1 MPPRDHHQQSPHM
14 AREEPAFEEVP
25 PDPSAMIESMRAY
38 GYTLSTAVAD
48 LIDNSIAAN
57 ASHVWI
63 RHHWAGADSW
73 IAIADDGDGMDEVD
87 LRNAMRL
94 GSRSPLEKRDRED
107 LGRFG
112 LGLKTASLSQCR
124 RLTVRSTR
132 DDGEAW
138 TRRWDLDY
146 LANNQAGGWRLLTTC
161 APGSEERLSAP
172 EESGSGTVV
181 LWELLDRLVGDAGKD
196 NKKVHDHFLRLIDD
210 LEAHLAMV
218 FHRFLASG
226 GRRLSIQ
233 LNDVAIRPWDPFVEN
248 HGATTKTPEEVITV
262 PGFRDPVRVRG
273 FVLPHKD
280 RLGDKEHRAASGPA
294 GWNAQQGF
302 YLYRN
307 ERLIV
312 AGSWLGLGGARP
324 WTQEEHYKL
333 CRIRLDVPNSMDH
346 LWQLDVKKSSAVP
359 PPVVADRLTGLA
371 QKVRTDARAVF
382 AHRGSYGKRTDRREY
397 AKPWKATTRS
407 GVRTYRIDRSH
418 PLIKAVADVVSDV
431 AKEEFEAALRIIEE
445 TVPVE
450 QIWLDKAEAP
460 EDFAAPFHGS
470 TSRQLRHLIE
480 LAYRAIRRNRG
491 TDHADTV
498 RLLSESVEFAGSEAQ
513 AILASL
519 EDPS

>member
-1 MPPRDHHQQSPHM
+1 
-14 AREEPAFEEVP
+14 
-25 PDPSAMIESMRAY
+25 MIESMRAY

-57 ASHVWI
+57 ASQVWV

-73 IAIADDGDGMDEVD
+73 IAVIDDGDGMREAE

-94 GSRSPLEKRDRED
+94 GSRSPLASRDPDD

-124 RLTVRSTR
+124 RLTVRSTTN
-132 DDGEAW
+132 DGRAW
-138 TRRWDLDY
+138 TRRWDLEY
-146 LANNQAGGWRLLTTC
+146 LAKNSTAGWRLLTTC
-161 APGSEERLSAP
+161 LPGSESRLERPADS
-172 EESGSGTVV
+172 ERGTVV
-181 LWELLDRLVGDAGKD
+181 LWEVLDRLVGGAGRD
-196 NKKVHDHFLRLIDD
+196 DKKVHDHFLRLIDE

-218 FHRFLASG
+218 FHRFLAP
-226 GRRLSIQ
+226 GRRRLAIH
-233 LNDVAIRPWDPFVEN
+233 LNDVAIRPWDPFLEYHN
-248 HGATTKTPEEVITV
+248 ATTKTPEEVIPV
-262 PGFRDPVRVRG
+262 PGFADPVRVRG

-280 RLGDKEHRAASGPA
+280 RVGDENHRAASGPA

-359 PPVVADRLTGLA
+359 PPAVSDRLTGLA
-371 QKVRTDARAVF
+371 QRIRTDARAVF
-382 AHRGSYGKRTDRREY
+382 AHRGRYGQRTDRREY
-397 AKPWKATTRS
+397 AKPWKAVRRA
-407 GVRTYRIDRSH
+407 GVRTYSIDRSH
-418 PLIKAVADVVSDV
+418 PLINAVTKAVVGVAAD
-431 AKEEFEAALRIIEE
+431 EFEIALKVIEE

-450 QIWLDKAEAP
+450 QIWLDKAEHP
-460 EDFAAPFHGS
+460 EDFAAPFYGS
-470 TSRQLRHLIE
+470 TSRQIRLLIE
-480 LAYRAIRRNRG
+480 IAYRAIRSNRR
-491 TDHADTV
+491 TSHAETID
-498 RLLSESVEFAGSEAQ
+498 LMAQSVEFAGAEAQ

-519 EDPS
+519 EDPA